1 MSKIKLMYVDNNFEV
16 SDNVAVVGS
25 SPDIFLTNKDY
36 LKKIDQH
43 EDVIRFNLAKTEG
56 YSEFVGSKTTIRTLS
71 NVILSE
77 RFNENKTT
85 TKLIKNNQITK
96 DDLLDLKKSKN
107 KKFLVYDTIYRP
119 HSYDLES
126 YHKSNSFHFV
136 NPDAHL
142 VFRYLYGGKFFSA
155 KNNKMSFL
163 YRHSY
168 TKRGSYLNLFNKN
181 IFTSGLFMI
190 LLLVHSGIK
199 PNVYG
204 FSRVIYKSNSK
215 LRWYYRNTKHKN
227 IKSVSHDW
235 SLEKKI
241 LRLLT
246 KYRLINKIE

>member
-1 MSKIKLMYVDNNFEV
+1 MSKIKLMYIDSNLEV
-16 SDNVAVVGS
+16 SDNVAVIGS
-25 SPDIFLTNKDY
+25 SPDIFLTNKDK
-36 LKKIDQH
+36 LKKIDQY

-56 YSEFVGSKTTIRTLS
+56 YSEFVGSKTTIRTIS

-77 RFNENKTT
+77 RFYENRTT
-85 TKLIKNNQITK
+85 NKLIKDNQITK

-107 KKFLVYDTIYRP
+107 KKFLVFDTIYRP
-119 HSYDLES
+119 YSYDIES
-126 YHKSNSFHFV
+126 YDKSNSFHFI

-155 KNNKMSFL
+155 KNNNMTFL
-163 YRHSY
+163 FRHSY

-181 IFTSGLFMI
+181 IFTSGLFII

-204 FSRVIYKSNSK
+204 FSRVFTKSNSK
-215 LRWYYRNTKHKN
+215 ERWYYRNTKSKS

-235 SLEKKI
+235 PLEKKI
-241 LRLLT
+241 LKLLHIH
-246 KYRLINKIE
+246 KLINKIE

>member
-1 MSKIKLMYVDNNFEV
+1 MSKIKLMYIDSNLEV
-16 SDNVAVVGS
+16 SDNVAVIGS
-25 SPDIFLTNKDY
+25 SPDIFLTNKDS

-56 YSEFVGSKTTIRTLS
+56 YSEFVGSKTTIRTIS

-85 TKLIKNNQITK
+85 NKLIKDNQITK

-107 KKFLVYDTIYRP
+107 QKFIVYDTIYRP
-119 HSYDLES
+119 DSYDLES
-126 YHKSNSFHFV
+126 YDKSNSFHFV
-136 NPDAHL
+136 NPDSHL

-155 KNNKMSFL
+155 KNNNMSFL
-163 YRHSY
+163 YRHAY

-199 PNVYG
+199 PYVYG
-204 FSRVIYKSNSK
+204 FSRVLAKSNSK
-215 LRWYYRNTKHKN
+215 ERWYYRNTKSKSV
-227 IKSVSHDW
+227 KSVSHDW

-241 LRLLT
+241 LKLLH
-246 KYRLINKIE
+246 KYKLIKKIE